1 VRIAT
6 VLLLLAAAASAAEK
20 EDKEQKA
27 ALERAVDD
35 YISSDELPDVQVTAT
50 RLSQDPFDVARAV
63 TVVTQEE
70 FVKRRPQV
78 ALQVLDQRI
87 GVWVEQRTTT
97 TADPV
102 MRGFSG
108 ANLLAL
114 IDGNTLTTLWGEGG
128 YAGDDMYGKLD
139 AYLVDRVEVV
149 RGPTS
154 FLYGSNNLGGVINF
168 VTRSSRYDYTEGGV
182 VAGGRFYTDVSTADK
197 GIRARLE
204 NHGASS
210 KFRWLLGLTYG
221 SYDDLRAGGNVG
233 VQTPTSGQDLHFDFK
248 VQYKAG
254 ERSELEVWLQRADR
268 DRTHRFYRPT
278 QDNFNDRVGTGVA
291 YRIEGLGSWAE
302 QLEAKFYYQYKKDSR
317 RFLAQNRRGYAKT
330 QTFVTS
336 VQASTAPGTHWIT
349 YGLSWERT
357 NGESPDDEQFT
368 VHTKGMNDWVKGA
381 PDSTWDDLGVYIQDV
396 WTISPKWSLTGAA
409 RVDFF
414 RFETDVDALYVPPGG
429 LDPAD
434 DMYTEYITAPSGGIG
449 VVYSWKEW
457 IKLLGNI
464 STGFRQFAPN
474 FGARQVGAGIRV
486 PNRLLDPVDAVSFEF
501 GTKIRRPG
509 WWLDAF
515 VYRTE
520 LFNWQTEVPGTFQ
533 GQDWYD
539 WNQNGNRDPDEDV
552 LVIAGEGR
560 AYVMGVEIE
569 GWWNLGDLITWMP
582 KGIIVRG
589 GFAWNY
595 GKDLNRAEPMRH
607 VHPTYG
613 ILALRYEAP
622 TEQPVG
628 RWWAEFSVTMVRHA
642 DRIPSDRVAGDPG
655 FRNNPQDPTS
665 GLLRSDGSL
674 PGYTV
679 FDLRGGVRLT
689 EDVRLEIALENLADK
704 KYRRLH
710 SRMDAPGF
718 NVRVGLTFDF

>member
-1 VRIAT
+1 MRIAAT
-6 VLLLLAAAASAAEK
+6 LLLIAAVATAEETDEK
-20 EDKEQKA
+20 ANLEQ
-27 ALERAVDD
+27 AVDE
-35 YISSDELPDVQVTAT
+35 YLSSGELPELQVTAT
-50 RLSQDPFDVARAV
+50 RLVQDRFDVPRAI

-70 FVKRRPQV
+70 YVKRRPQV

-139 AYLVDRVEVV
+139 AYLVDRIEVV

-154 FLYGSNNLGGVINF
+154 FLYGSNNLGGVLNF
-168 VTRSSRYDYTEGGV
+168 VTRSSRYDYTEAGV
-182 VAGGRFYTDVSTADK
+182 VAGGRLYTDVGTADNSV
-197 GIRARLE
+197 RVRLE
-204 NHGASS
+204 NHGASP
-210 KFRWLLGLTYG
+210 KFRWLVGATYG
-221 SYDDLRAGGNVG
+221 SYDDLRAGGDVG
-233 VQTPTSGQDLHFDFK
+233 VQVPTSGQDLHFDFK
-248 VQYKAG
+248 GQYKTG
-254 ERSELEVWLQRADR
+254 ERSELEIFLQRADR

-278 QDNFNDRVGTGVA
+278 QDNFNDRLGTGVVF
-291 YRIEGLGSWAE
+291 RTEGLGPAAE
-302 QLEAKFYYQYKKDSR
+302 KLEAKFYYQHKKDSR

-330 QTFVTS
+330 DTFVTS
-336 VQASTAPGTHWIT
+336 VQASTAPGPHWIT
-349 YGLSWERT
+349 YGASWERDY
-357 NGESPDDEQFT
+357 GESPDDEQFT
-368 VHTKGMNDWVKGA
+368 IHTKGMNDWVKDA
-381 PDSTWDDLGVYIQDV
+381 PDSVWDDLGIYVQDV

-414 RFETDVDALYVPPGG
+414 RFETRVDALYVPPGG

-434 DMYTEYITAPSGGIG
+434 DMYTEHITAPSGAIG
-449 VVYSWKEW
+449 VAYALKEW
-457 IKLLGNI
+457 IKLLGNV

-486 PNRLLDPVDAVSFEF
+486 PNRLLDPVEAISFEL
-501 GTKIRRPG
+501 GTKIRRRT

-515 VYRTE
+515 VYRSE

-539 WNQNGNRDPDEDV
+539 WNRNGIRDPGEDV
-552 LVIAGEGR
+552 LLIAGEGR
-560 AYVMGVEIE
+560 AYVTGVEIE
-569 GWWNLGDLITWMP
+569 GSWNLGELWSWIP
-582 KGIIVRG
+582 KGVSVRG

-595 GKDLNRAEPMRH
+595 GKDITRAEPMRH

-613 ILALRYEAP
+613 ILALRYESPAK
-622 TEQPVG
+622 QPVG
-628 RWWAEFSVTMVRHA
+628 RWWVEFSATMVRRA

-655 FRNNPQDPTS
+655 FRKNPQDPTS

-689 EDVRLEIALENLADK
+689 EDVRLEVALENLSDK

-718 NVRVGLTFDF
+718 NVRVGLTVDF